1 MSRTNGYDSDDN
13 SPTKNTRV
21 RPTRS
26 TRKCRRIRFPGGI
39 NSDEGDDSDS
49 DFEVQ
54 TPTKCELNTAKR
66 EETSPSA
73 LCKLL
78 SSTKINSKLHHR
90 CFEFCN

>member
-21 RPTRS
+21 
-26 TRKCRRIRFPGGI
+26 I
-39 NSDEGDDSDS
+39 NSDDGDDSDS

-54 TPTKCELNTAKR
+54 TPTKCELDTIKR